1 MPSTQSEPLKWEPC
15 FVDPKRGIAFFDGI
29 TIESDPIT
37 DPRWDRVL
45 PVLEEEQIFVCRQM
59 YLRFEQALKD
69 KQDVWVLDVGTGNG
83 VFAIWAAKKWK
94 CKVVAIDINPRALMI
109 AEKNASKNDITVCY
123 SREELEKIA
132 REKETGVI
140 LLECIKFDIAFREK
154 YPHKFDLV
162 FLSPSYTPIIDK
174 KLLPPLYDTLGGDGQ
189 KSFQDQISLVPK
201 ILKEDGCCIGH
212 QMTPVGSDKK
222 MTALTKI
229 QETFKE
235 PWKVRYTHILDQ
247 PEELYSSR
255 EFLKKVYQFYLCP
268 QESCNNLSRSRSING
283 SIKEFSKT
291 NHYLAFLYYEVSIEE
306 GKELI
311 FRRYRV
317 PKKNWDHRIKMHRA
331 VVENSDH
338 SSQGNF
344 FPLPYLLTRESP
356 IPQLPEINLGNLS
369 ETELT
374 PQHQWEN
381 SPLKA
386 VDWWI
391 NKAQILEFLDL
402 IVVDIVPY
410 DYLGGLQNIYQESK
424 IWLQPKADKK
434 LAKELLDEWLWTI
447 QARKKAGVTQRLH
460 PGFVGTNAPDQWRD
474 IQYTLL
480 QQKITSITSKF
491 NLTEQEI
498 EVLKSIVDELQTA
511 SQDSRKLP
519 LNKIIF
525 YDQSYSIWTLE
536 DQDEYPDNEKMK
548 ERLKNME
555 IWEHGQRGNAILMDL
570 RLCHLGIHQHLDK
583 RYSQLLTQYDKKD
596 YEWSAL
602 IGLPLSPSFHPIKG
616 KIDAGID
623 NNSYYRGAFWIYA
636 RSSKQWA
643 LKQERKLFDLARFL
657 WLMYESKYNAEAYA
671 SLYALKN
678 FQASSIFGHEVKHIS
693 SAISHGWLMK
703 PNDDLKKLVY
713 DWYPEWGLSKE
724 EWRIIPFPELLETAG
739 KVIRLWCQTNNPRD
753 IFNERLPRTMAD
765 FVQQCWQLA
774 KDSIKPRLSYK
785 YDLSDPSEIEK
796 VKDLLAQVDQL
807 WRDKFKIRVD
817 EKVPKPDW
825 NYEYSSQQW
834 MELARLFLTAFGNC
848 VKYANT
854 EKDIIVEIKYLE
866 YDDQKIEIAIINSK
880 EDDASQSKL
889 HDQIKMARQR
899 VQTAPLIRLYSGT
912 KIMSLYVIRLGG
924 TLLKRPKNSNTEL
937 KRPNHPNTDI
947 YKVEI
952 RIPIK
957 SLSGSPT

>member
-162 FLSPSYTPIIDK
+162 FLSPSYTPIIDQT
-174 KLLPPLYDTLGGDGQ
+174 LIPPLYDTLGKDGQ
-189 KSFQDQISLVPK
+189 QCFREQISLVPE

-268 QESCNNLSRSRSING
+268 QESCNNLSRSRSIKG
-283 SIKEFSKT
+283 SINEFSKT
-291 NHYLAFLYYEVSIEE
+291 NHYLAFLYYEFSREE

-317 PKKNWDHRIKMHRA
+317 PKKSWEHRIKMHRA
-331 VVENSDH
+331 VVENTDH
-338 SSQGNF
+338 SSKGNF
-344 FPLPYLLTRESP
+344 FPLPSLFTRKSP
-356 IPQLPEINLGNLS
+356 IPELPEINLGNLS

-374 PQHQWEN
+374 PQQQWEN

-386 VDWWI
+386 VDCWI

-410 DYLGGLQNIYQESK
+410 DYLGGIQKIYQESK
-424 IWLQPKADKK
+424 IWLQESYKK
-434 LAKELLDEWLWTI
+434 RAKELLDEWLWTI
-447 QARKKAGVTQRLH
+447 QDRKKAGVTQRLH
-460 PGFVGTNAPDQWRD
+460 PGFVGTNDSDQWRD

-480 QQKITSITSKF
+480 QQKIPSITSKF
-491 NLTEQEI
+491 NLKEKEI
-498 EVLKSIVDELQTA
+498 EVLNSIVGDLQDV
-511 SQDSRKLP
+511 SQKREQLP
-519 LNKIIF
+519 EKPMNF
-525 YDQSYSIWTLE
+525 AEDQSYSIWTLE

-548 ERLKNME
+548 KRLENME
-555 IWEHGQRGNAILMDL
+555 SREPGQREQRGKAILMDL

-583 RYSQLLTQYDKKD
+583 CYSKLLDNYGKKD
-596 YEWSAL
+596 CEWSAL

-636 RSSKQWA
+636 RSSNQWA

-713 DWYPEWGLSKE
+713 DRYPEWGLSKE
-724 EWRIIPFPELLETAG
+724 EWTIIPFPELLETAG
-739 KVIRLWCQTNNPRD
+739 KVIRLWCQINNPRD
-753 IFNERLPRTMAD
+753 IFNEPLPRTMAE

-774 KDSIKPRLSYK
+774 KDSIKPRFSYK
-785 YDLSDPSEIEK
+785 YDLSDPSEIQK

-807 WRDKFKIRVD
+807 WPNKLQIKIED
-817 EKVPKPDW
+817 EEKLPKPDW
-825 NYEYSSQQW
+825 NDDDSSQQW
-834 MELARLFLTAFGNC
+834 MELARLFLTVFGNC

-866 YDDQKIEIAIINSK
+866 YDQKIEIAIINSK

-899 VQTAPLIRLYSGT
+899 VQTAPLIRQYSGT
-912 KIMSLYVIRLGG
+912 KIMSLYVIRLRG
-924 TLLKRPKNSNTEL
+924 TLLERPKNP
-937 KRPNHPNTDI
+937 KTDI

-952 RIPIK
+952 KIPIE
-957 SLSGSPT
+957 SLSGRST